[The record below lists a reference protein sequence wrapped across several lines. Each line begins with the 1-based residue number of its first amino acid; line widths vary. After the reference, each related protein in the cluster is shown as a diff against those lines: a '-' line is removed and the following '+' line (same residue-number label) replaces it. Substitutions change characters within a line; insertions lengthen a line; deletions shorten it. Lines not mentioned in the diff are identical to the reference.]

1 MKGVSDSVCTQTMGA
16 RVDIVIEPEEYRIEW
31 VPPYRRAADATDTH
45 LKALTDEVLASFKTI
60 ERIIINRTRSV
71 HLEPEVG
78 NALLV
83 ELAKL
88 GRRAY
93 QRFFKDED
101 ARQQLSDR
109 FQEIEQ
115 DGEIPAPTFI
125 SDSVPFPWEVLY
137 EGSDYRTGDRSK
149 FWGLAYSPARIINR
163 RRYRRYPPKQ
173 TLPSDM
179 LFCLHH
185 KLQLAHRQEWPEI
198 ERMVKS
204 TPQDRFYLLGQLS
217 GSVHVGDGEAFLG
230 YLDQS
235 NHNMLHFACHCRPCS
250 TDSDALLV
258 SLLKEEGIDIN
269 PRVIELETN
278 TFTDVDGRFQRQ
290 PLVFLNACQ
299 SVGGSDEWRKTFNLP
314 SAFIE
319 RGAAAIIATAC
330 PVPDIFAAAF
340 ATVFYEFFLYGQKV
354 ADPETGKTTYRLM
367 TIGEA
372 LRAARWYFLK
382 EHNNPLGLAYGLYS
396 PAFYQLEQP
405 LTQGGVLG

>member
-1 MKGVSDSVCTQTMGA
+1 MKGVSDSVCTQTTGA
-16 RVDIVIEPEEYRIEW
+16 SVEIMIGPDEYRIGW
-31 VPPYRRAADATDTH
+31 APPYKRAADATDTH
-45 LKALTDEVLASFKTI
+45 LKALTDEVLATFKAI
-60 ERIIINRTRSV
+60 ERIIIHRTKSV
-71 HLEPEVG
+71 HLDPEDG
-78 NALLV
+78 NAQLI
-83 ELAKL
+83 ELARL

-93 QRFFKDED
+93 QRFFKDEA

-115 DGEIPAPTFI
+115 EAVVPAPTFI

-137 EGSDYRTGDRSK
+137 EGDDYHTGDSSK
-149 FWGLAYSPARIINR
+149 FWGFAYSPARIINL
-163 RRYRRYPPKQ
+163 RRYRTYPKKQ

-198 ERMVKS
+198 ERLVKI
-204 TPQDRFYLLGQLS
+204 TPRDRFYLLGQLS
-217 GSVHVGDGEAFLG
+217 GSQVSDGEAFLG

-250 TDSDALLV
+250 IDSDSLLV
-258 SLLKEEGIDIN
+258 SLLNEEGIEVN
-269 PRVIELETN
+269 PQVIELETN
-278 TFTDVDGRFQRQ
+278 TFTDIEGSFQRQ

-299 SVGGSDEWRKTFNLP
+299 SAGGSDEWRKTFNLP

-340 ATVFYEFFLYGQKV
+340 AKVFYEFFLRGQKV
-354 ADPETGKTTYRLM
+354 TDLGTGKTTYRLM

-372 LRAARWYFLK
+372 LRATRWYFLR

-396 PAFYQLEQP
+396 PTFYQLEQP
-405 LTQGGVLG
+405 LIQGGSLQ